1 MKRYVRVFQEHEDYS
16 NFTGTQDFMLPNVSC
31 CVTENEVHYNPTET
45 TNPDA
50 TSGGDGGG
58 GGGGVR

>member
-16 NFTGTQDFMLPNVSC
+16 NFTGTEDFMLPNVSYC
-31 CVTENEVHYNPTET
+31 INENDVHYNPTQT
-45 TNPDA
+45 TNTDA

-58 GGGGVR
+58 VR